1 MRIVPSSILKVWFLL
16 ALLAAPTFAADG
28 VSDLVRAMR
37 DARRSGRPADA
48 LMQLDGKPAAW
59 MKDTRI
65 AGERIQAL
73 LDLLRL
79 DEARAVNA
87 SMGELKQAA
96 LPFFVGRTRLQ
107 LIGNDPAP
115 ILEAVD
121 DLLVARPGHPD
132 LLALRVHVLGALGRW
147 SEAFAQVEVLT
158 GDVPAPMRIKL
169 RADVMLAKARA
180 HIAVPDQ
187 VERGIPLLEQALAL
201 QPARIDVR
209 SELAMAL
216 AQWHRAER
224 AEELVREVLDEAE
237 GRDKC
242 ELVFALGMI
251 YRAVLRDADAQ
262 DCFQKVL
269 ADEPGHP
276 RAAAA
281 LAGCWLRA
289 GNPDQARAVL
299 DESLE
304 RHPDDLRAL
313 FVLAELE
320 MSVGAPERSEQ
331 ALLVILEKNP
341 NSLKAL
347 YMLSRALAMQ
357 GEVERQQKILV
368 SYAERQRQ
376 LASR

>member
-1 MRIVPSSILKVWFLL
+1 MLKVGLLL
-16 ALLAAPTFAADG
+16 ALLAAPSFAADG
-28 VSDLVRAMR
+28 VSDLARGMR
-37 DARRSGRPADA
+37 EARRDGRPADA
-48 LMQLDGKPAAW
+48 IALLEGKPAAW
-59 MKDTRI
+59 MNDTRV

-79 DEARAVNA
+79 DEARSVNA

-96 LPFFVGRTRLQ
+96 LPFFIGRTRLQ
-107 LIGNDPAP
+107 LMGSDPAP

-121 DLLVARPGHPD
+121 GLLVGRPGHPD
-132 LLALRVHVLGALGRW
+132 LLALRVHALGALERW
-147 SEAFAQVEVLT
+147 SEAFAQVEVLS
-158 GDVPAPMRIKL
+158 GDVPTPMRTRL

-180 HIAVPDQ
+180 HIALPDQ

-201 QPARIDVR
+201 QPERIDVR
-209 SELAMAL
+209 CDLAMAL

-224 AEELVREVLDEAE
+224 AEQLVREVLDEAE

-242 ELVFALGMI
+242 ELVFALGMV

-262 DCFQKVL
+262 DCFAKVL
-269 ADEPGHP
+269 ADDPDHP

-281 LAGCWLRA
+281 LAGCWLRE
-289 GNPDQARAVL
+289 GRTDEAREVL
-299 DESLE
+299 DRSLE
-304 RHPDDLRAL
+304 RDPADLRAL

-320 MSVGAPERSEQ
+320 MTVGAPDRSEQ
-331 ALLVILEKNP
+331 ALQRILERNP
-341 NSLKAL
+341 DSLKAL

-357 GEVERQQKILV
+357 GEVERQQEVLA
-368 SYAERQRQ
+368 SYAERQRR